1 MPPTECCICLEDTT
15 QYLTCGVEHPVC
27 FKCIQRILKKN
38 NNARCPRVIFYKCPL
53 CRQNVTVDVSAALCI
68 GFGSTQILDNI
79 ESLYNIRDPSEVVRQ
94 QPVAIPPQNIQPPS
108 QIQPPPNLQ
117 PLPNL
122 QPPAQLGAELQLL
135 EHYRRRQEAVRRNQE
150 NLIRFRNERRQETDE
165 ERLQRQQADEIRRQ
179 QVDEERRQADIRTR
193 EINEYKKKCIVF
205 KDNTN
210 LSNITNP
217 RFKWIKS
224 LKWKESVVNHFKAWI
239 MYNDNVRYLEHKHN
253 EKSLGGQRLNDLK
266 VEHNYEALKYST
278 EAPWYCFL
286 FQADILD

>member
-1 MPPTECCICLEDTT
+1 
-15 QYLTCGVEHPVC
+15 
-27 FKCIQRILKKN
+27 
-38 NNARCPRVIFYKCPL
+38 L
-53 CRQNVTVDVSAALCI
+53 CRKNVTVDVSAALCI

-94 QPVAIPPQNIQPPS
+94 QPVAIPPPDLQPPA
-108 QIQPPPNLQ
+108 QLQ

-165 ERLQRQQADEIRRQ
+165 ERLQRQQAVEIRRQ
-179 QVDEERRQADIRTR
+179 QIDEERRQADIRTR
-193 EINEYKKKCIVF
+193 AIREYRRAIEL
-205 KDNTN
+205 NNTTN
-210 LSNITNP
+210 LSNITNL

-239 MYNDNVRYLEHKHN
+239 MYNDNVRYLENKHN